1 MQISVTELM
10 KNLLSKNPNYI
21 RCVKVCLFVPDCIQC
36 IRWCQARLEYNNTD
50 YQKMLTYMY
59 NNFN

>member
-21 RCVKVCLFVPDCIQC
+21 RCVKVCLISWLYTMYK
-36 IRWCQARLEYNNTD
+36 IMSSGLEYNNTD
-50 YQKMLTYMY
+50 YQNMLTYMY
-59 NNFN
+59 NNYN